1 MKNFFKTKA
10 TDQENAHEEASTNEQ
25 INSPEH
31 PAAKKTSFLGEKLT
45 GLTERAQN
53 LGSEGLAKLN
63 SHTSQISETLN
74 CKLEAG
80 KTQISIHAECVK
92 QKYSEIDFGTL
103 TDIDSLSTTITT
115 ATKTASDN
123 LKRYTLEKLEYNK
136 EVDEVLNEIESNALQ
151 SADNMSDIFDRCK
164 EEAAKQA
171 IAVFA
176 LGTSIQQH
184 DDTLSRKYQNLSED
198 YGEFSNRINPR
209 QHENFNNMKKIRA
222 EAQNNGNS
230 LVNGYNSSAPLNPQ
244 QADIEH
250 VVSAHEYYNSFLAR
264 AGTTDQELIN
274 AINDE
279 NNLIFADSS
288 VNRSKGQTPLK
299 SYLETNGTPGPGEN
313 DITIEINGKSYIV
326 DKNDTDAVGAL
337 AEELK
342 NQFQTDA
349 LIQFGFDAIKPGFH
363 LAAKQVIGHVVY
375 ETHDLFF
382 DEFSAIYNGS
392 VDISAENYSSFAQER
407 AKVFS
412 EKLNTRLT
420 ERGVLEKAKKLGME
434 GFLSGTLSTI
444 PNLLLSMITK
454 LPSMALTIIRECT
467 LSLVRSLKVYL
478 SDSESK
484 LDKIKSILF
493 ASVSAVLGI
502 YLTQQI
508 AIALSAI
515 PGVNVFTSEISSV
528 VSSVIVVFTSL
539 VAIYYFDK
547 HKTSIMERFKRAD
560 NQNGSFAPA

>member
-1 MKNFFKTKA
+1 MILKGSIFDCTQGVIFTLPLTNSKI
-10 TDQENAHEEASTNEQ
+10 EEGKVQ
-25 INSPEH
+25 ICVQ
-31 PAAKKTSFLGEKLT
+31 T
-45 GLTERAQN
+45 
-53 LGSEGLAKLN
+53 
-63 SHTSQISETLN
+63 
-74 CKLEAG
+74 
-80 KTQISIHAECVK
+80 ECVK
-92 QKYSEIDFGTL
+92 QKYSEIDF
-103 TDIDSLSTTITT
+103 DSLSASISA
-115 ATKTASDN
+115 ATQTASDN
-123 LKRYTLEKLEYNK
+123 LKKYTLEKLEYNR
-136 EVDEVLNEIESNALQ
+136 EVDEVLNEIESNAVK

-184 DDTLSRKYQNLSED
+184 DDTLSSKYQNLSEG
-198 YGEFSNRINPR
+198 YSEFSDRLNPR
-209 QHENFNNMKKIRA
+209 QHANFNNMKKIRA
-222 EAQNNGNS
+222 DAQNQGNT
-230 LVNGYNSSAPLNPQ
+230 LVNGYNSSAPLDPNQ
-244 QADIEH
+244 TDIEH
-250 VVSAHEYYNSFLAR
+250 VVSAHEYYNSFWVR
-264 AGTTDQELIN
+264 AGTTDQDLIN
-274 AINDE
+274 AINHE
-279 NNLIFADSS
+279 NNLIFTDSS

-299 SYLETNGTPGPGEN
+299 LYLEANGTPGPGIN

-337 AEELK
+337 AEEIK

-382 DEFSAIYNGS
+382 DEFSAIYNGNI
-392 VDISAENYSSFAQER
+392 DISAENYSSFAQER
-407 AKVFS
+407 AKVFT
-412 EKLNTRLT
+412 EKLNNRLT
-420 ERGVLEKAKKLGME
+420 ERGVLDKAKKLGME
-434 GFLSGTLSTI
+434 GFVSGTLSTI

-478 SDSESK
+478 SNTEDK

-493 ASVSAVLGI
+493 ASVTAVLGI

-547 HKTSIMERFKRAD
+547 HKTSIIERFKKTD
-560 NQNGSFAPA
+560 NQNINLEPA